1 MKHSH
6 ITDNEMQAAVDAAL
20 IKTAKDHPETC
31 GCFAAVSDGGYTHA
45 WDREAPAR
53 LHLARDL
60 LERLPEPPTPV
71 VDGKTP
77 AEYYYEVLAT
87 HESTG
92 YYAWD
97 ELNELDKAAEH
108 KAIAAVLAAFGNPS
122 LEAAI
127 ARMEAVLVEEL
138 NKTYWN
144 SGQVANSELGCERIR
159 ARLIAAAKEGQPV
172 VNWKA
177 KYEEV
182 QKVGV
187 IYKAEFEYFLKKTQW
202 LQDDHIGIVGRHRI
216 DCINDLRNSIS
227 S

>member
-1 MKHSH
+1 MKHH
-6 ITDNEMQAAVDAAL
+6 YTTDQMQAAVDAAL
-20 IKTAKDHPETC
+20 VKTAKDHPETC

-60 LERLPEPPTPV
+60 LERLPEPPPPTA
-71 VDGKTP
+71 DGKTP
-77 AEYYYEVLAT
+77 GQVAFE
-87 HESTG
+87 
-92 YYAWD
+92 AWGNQSD
-97 ELNELDKAAEH
+97 EWHKSLCSNWQAA
-108 KAIAAVLAAFGNPS
+108 ASAVLAAFGNVS

-182 QKVGV
+182 QKGV
-187 IYKAEFEYFLKKTQW
+187 AM
-202 LQDDHIGIVGRHRI
+202 
-216 DCINDLRNSIS
+216 
-227 S
+227 